1 MKKVLYYVIMVA
13 IFIALDLIV
22 CFGYAFANLKP
33 GGILFYALLIMAFTL
48 TGMASP
54 YIKKLL
60 GIEDKEEKEEGNKTN

>member
-1 MKKVLYYVIMVA
+1 MKKLLYYVIMIA
-13 IFIALDLIV
+13 IFIVLDLIV

-60 GIEDKEEKEEGNKTN
+60 GIVDEKEENKDN

>member
-1 MKKVLYYVIMVA
+1 MVA
-13 IFIALDLIV
+13 IFIVLDLIV

-54 YIKKLL
+54 YIRKWLK
-60 GIEDKEEKEEGNKTN
+60 IEEKEENKE